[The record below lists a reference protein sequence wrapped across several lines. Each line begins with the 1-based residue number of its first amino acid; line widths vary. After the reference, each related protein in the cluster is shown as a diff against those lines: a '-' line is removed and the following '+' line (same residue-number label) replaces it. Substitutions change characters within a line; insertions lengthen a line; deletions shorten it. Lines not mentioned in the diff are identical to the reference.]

1 MTGQEAGSSRRAGWG
16 ARSRG
21 DSGMPLGRVSRAG
34 VLRAVGVL
42 VITATVGIAAACS
55 DEDTVDT
62 IPPPW
67 PSPTSPTRG
76 LDEGPQI
83 PTQPTTT
90 KPTTPPTTPNEP
102 HATSGPLISPR
113 S

>member
-1 MTGQEAGSSRRAGWG
+1 
-16 ARSRG
+16 
-21 DSGMPLGRVSRAG
+21 MPLGPVSRVG
-34 VLRAVGVL
+34 VLRAVGVV

-67 PSPTSPTRG
+67 PSSTSSTHG
-76 LDEGPQI
+76 LDEGP
-83 PTQPTTT
+83 TQSTT
-90 KPTTPPTTPNEP
+90 KPPTTKPPTPPNTPNEL

>member
-1 MTGQEAGSSRRAGWG
+1 
-16 ARSRG
+16 
-21 DSGMPLGRVSRAG
+21 MPLGRVSRAS
-34 VLRAVGVL
+34 VLRAVGVV

-67 PSPTSPTRG
+67 PSPTSSTRG
-76 LDEGPQI
+76 LDEGQ
-83 PTQPTTT
+83 TQPATGPATRPTTRSTTT
-90 KPTTPPTTPNEP
+90 RPATPPATLEEP

>member
-1 MTGQEAGSSRRAGWG
+1 
-16 ARSRG
+16 
-21 DSGMPLGRVSRAG
+21 MPLGPVSRVG
-34 VLRAVGVL
+34 VLRAVGVV

-67 PSPTSPTRG
+67 PSSTSSTHG
-76 LDEGPQI
+76 LDEGP
-83 PTQPTTT
+83 TQPTT

>member
-1 MTGQEAGSSRRAGWG
+1 MS
-16 ARSRG
+16 
-21 DSGMPLGRVSRAG
+21 LGRVSRAS
-34 VLRAVGVL
+34 VLRGVGVV
-42 VITATVGIAAACS
+42 VITAAVGIAAACS

-67 PSPTSPTRG
+67 PSATTSTRG

-83 PTQPTTT
+83 PTPPTTT
-90 KPTTPPTTPNEP
+90 RPTTPTTVVAP
-102 HATSGPLISPR
+102 HATSGQLVSPR